1 MSTPHKRLAA
11 AIKAADEE
19 TKVMDLFKELSR
31 EEDLETVML
40 LIKFHDF
47 GPTDLFNVK
56 KTKRKPK
63 TGGNAVKK
71 TPTTPR
77 KITAAKKV
85 KNQTKSK
92 SS

>member
-1 MSTPHKRLAA
+1 MTKANKRHAA
-11 AIKAADEE
+11 AVKAAVEE
-19 TKVMDLFKELSR
+19 TIAMDVIKELSR

-71 TPTTPR
+71 TPATPR
-77 KITAAKKV
+77 KATAAKRV
-85 KNQTKSK
+85 KIKQSL
-92 SS
+92 